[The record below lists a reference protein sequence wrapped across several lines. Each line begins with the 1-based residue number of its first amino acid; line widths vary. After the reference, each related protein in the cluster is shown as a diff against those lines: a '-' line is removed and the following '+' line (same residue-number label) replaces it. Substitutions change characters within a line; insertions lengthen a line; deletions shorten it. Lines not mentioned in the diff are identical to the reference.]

1 SSSAHSAP
9 SSPSC
14 TAWPSS
20 TAPSVPTGHAR
31 HPSTPPARRA
41 HRLRLR
47 FPDVE
52 SPHRARAGTST
63 ATVVRGVHG
72 VRGVSA
78 RRRGGVRGMSL
89 GDEHQATEGYGG
101 TGQTRTRL
109 PEGEGGGPYG
119 GARRTGRSSSRSL
132 VTVVGVVVLLI
143 AAIAFANRGGDG
155 SASGT
160 PETDSPKA
168 AATAPSGEKP
178 VDTKTGGIPSGFAHD
193 RQGAESAAA
202 NYAVALGSD
211 EMFKKPQR
219 SAILRSIIVP
229 DRVADFEATLDKAYS
244 PEFNKN
250 VGLNEDGTTPKS
262 FTFVSRTSPMGTK
275 VTESSANSATVE
287 VWCSGLLGLAGE
299 SSTNPV

>member
-1 SSSAHSAP
+1 
-9 SSPSC
+9 
-14 TAWPSS
+14 
-20 TAPSVPTGHAR
+20 
-31 HPSTPPARRA
+31 
-41 HRLRLR
+41 
-47 FPDVE
+47 
-52 SPHRARAGTST
+52 
-63 ATVVRGVHG
+63 
-72 VRGVSA
+72 
-78 RRRGGVRGMSL
+78 MSL

-160 PETDSPKA
+160 PEADSPKA

-275 VTESSANSATVE
+275 VTESSADSATVE

-299 SSTNPV
+299 SSTNPVTSSWFTITMQLQWTNDDWKIVTHSQKDGPTPVPGDERASTADEMAKAVEGYGGFTYAR